1 MASVL
6 PHFAEKN
13 ASYVSELTSVLN
25 GGDLPELAAATARIH
40 RAYETGQ
47 KVFIAG
53 NGGSAA
59 TASHMACDF
68 QKTTLGKSHDHLP
81 KRIRA
86 IALSDNAPLISAWG
100 NDVSYDLIFSQQLRN
115 LADPGD
121 VLLVITASGNS
132 PNILAALETA
142 KEIGLDTIGFLG
154 FQGGKSKA
162 LCDIAVIADSSN
174 YGVIE
179 DAHSIFMHLATA
191 ELREIVH
198 AQKK

>member
-13 ASYVSELTSVLN
+13 ASYVAELMQVLN
-25 GGDLPELAAATARIH
+25 EGNLPDLTAATARIH
-40 RAYETGQ
+40 KAFESGQ

-68 QKTTLGKSHDHLP
+68 QKTTLGKSHDQLP

-100 NDVSYDLIFSQQLRN
+100 NDVSYDLIFAQQLRN
-115 LADPGD
+115 LADAGD

-132 PNILAALETA
+132 PNIIAALEAA
-142 KEIGLDTIGFLG
+142 KEIGVDTIGFLG
-154 FQGGKSKA
+154 FQGGKAKA
-162 LCDIAVIADSSN
+162 LCDISVIAESSN

-179 DAHSIFMHLATA
+179 DAHSIFMHMATA
-191 ELREIVH
+191 ELREIVQ
-198 AQKK
+198 AQLS

>member
-13 ASYVSELTSVLN
+13 ASYVAELMQVLN
-25 GGDLPELAAATARIH
+25 EGNLPDLTAATARIH
-40 RAYETGQ
+40 KAFESGQ

-68 QKTTLGKSHDHLP
+68 QKTTLGKSHDQLP

-100 NDVSYDLIFSQQLRN
+100 NDVSYDLIFAQQLRN
-115 LADPGD
+115 LADAGD

-132 PNILAALETA
+132 PNIIEALRSARELGVA
-142 KEIGLDTIGFLG
+142 TIGFLG
-154 FQGGKSKA
+154 FRGGKAKP
-162 LCDIAVIADSSN
+162 LCDVAVIAESEDF
-174 YGVIE
+174 GVIE
-179 DAHSIFMHLATA
+179 DAHSVFMHLLTA
-191 ELREIVH
+191 QLRQVVH
-198 AQKK
+198 GQSA